1 MESEVGVKTIALI
14 TGAES
19 VLVDR
24 EINRL
29 ISTSGNSE
37 LTRLEGSEVEP
48 GTFSAATA
56 PSLFSEARTLVLR
69 DLQDLSQECYEEIER
84 YLNEPDPALKVVFT
98 FKGGVKGKG
107 LVDKIKKSGA
117 VLIECEPLKKDSEKI
132 DFVRKEFLRL
142 ERKITPDA
150 VRALV
155 DALGSDVRELTAA
168 CSQLAFDTPMK
179 APSITVDHVN
189 AYYQGRVETTGF
201 DVADATL
208 AGNPNQALLSL
219 RQAILTGTE
228 PVLIVSALASAIR
241 AMAKVSGIP
250 RGVKSFEVAG
260 ELGMAPWQIDKA
272 RRQLSLW
279 TPEGIAFAVNQVAQA
294 DLGVKGASPDPIY
307 ALEKA
312 VIAIAE
318 RAKNSSLSR
327 S

>member
-1 MESEVGVKTIALI
+1 MGVKTIALI

-69 DLQDLSQECYEEIER
+69 DLQDVSQECYEEIER

-142 ERKITPDA
+142 ERKITPD
-150 VRALV
+150 R
-155 DALGSDVRELTAA
+155 
-168 CSQLAFDTPMK
+168 
-179 APSITVDHVN
+179 
-189 AYYQGRVETTGF
+189 
-201 DVADATL
+201 
-208 AGNPNQALLSL
+208 
-219 RQAILTGTE
+219 
-228 PVLIVSALASAIR
+228 
-241 AMAKVSGIP
+241 
-250 RGVKSFEVAG
+250 KSV
-260 ELGMAPWQIDKA
+260 
-272 RRQLSLW
+272 
-279 TPEGIAFAVNQVAQA
+279 V
-294 DLGVKGASPDPIY
+294 
-307 ALEKA
+307 
-312 VIAIAE
+312 
-318 RAKNSSLSR
+318 
-327 S
+327 